1 MLTSLKRVIRYSWIS
16 FKRQSSLTFATIFI
30 MVMAISLIGFL
41 FLFHQTS
48 HFFIT
53 QVQEKADFSIY
64 FKEGILEEDILNVK
78 EEISKIPEVKNVEYI
93 SHQEA
98 TKKLLERHPELKESV
113 RETEVIL
120 NLASLNI
127 QAQTAS
133 QYQAIAD
140 FLDGTLKPSLKNFIE
155 KVDYPQR
162 KLIIEKIFKLTSEI
176 NRFLIFLSLILA
188 TIAILVAFNQIRLA
202 IYNLRREI
210 TIQRLVGA
218 SNWFIRGPFLVQ
230 GVISGI
236 LATLIS
242 LLIFALV
249 CWGLNPKIAVLFP
262 DLNIFY
268 LFLSNFWNLVLIQ
281 LGSGIGLGVISS
293 LIAIRKYLR
302 V

>member
-1 MLTSLKRVIRYSWIS
+1 MLISLKRIIGYSLLS
-16 FKRQSSLTFATIFI
+16 FKRQGTLTFATIFI
-30 MVMAISLIGFL
+30 MVMTISVIGFL

-48 HFFIT
+48 RFLIT
-53 QVQEKADFSIY
+53 QIQEKADFSIY
-64 FKEGILEEDILNVK
+64 FKEGVFENDILKVK

-98 TKKLLERHPELKESV
+98 TKKLLTRHPELKESV
-113 RETEVIL
+113 RETEGIL

-140 FLDGTLKPSLKNFIE
+140 FLDNTLNPSLKNFIE
-155 KVDYPQR
+155 KIDYPER
-162 KLIIEKIFKLTSEI
+162 KLIIEKIFNLTSGI

-188 TIAILVAFNQIRLA
+188 TIAIFVAFNQIRLA

-218 SNWFIRGPFLVQ
+218 SNWFIRGPFLIQ
-230 GVISGI
+230 GIVSGI

-249 CWGLNPKIAVLFP
+249 CWALNPKMAFLFSE
-262 DLNIFY
+262 LNIFH
-268 LFLSNFWNLVLIQ
+268 LFLTNFWNLVLLQ
-281 LGSGIGLGVISS
+281 LASGISLGVISS
-293 LIAIRKYLR
+293 LIAIRRYLK